1 MNHIPHLDLS
11 KNRVTEPIIK
21 GRDYKPREKHHKGAK
36 EISEEKEKG
45 KIKRGTSKLEES
57 YD

>member
-21 GRDYKPREKHHKGAK
+21 GRDYKSREKKMEGTK
-36 EISEEKEKG
+36 EVSEEREKG
-45 KIKRGTSKLEES
+45 KIKRGSSKLEES

>member
-1 MNHIPHLDLS
+1 MDLS

-21 GRDYKPREKHHKGAK
+21 GRDYKAREKKIESAK
-36 EISEEKEKG
+36 EVSEEKDKG
-45 KIKRGTSKLEES
+45 KIKRGTSKLEEK